1 MGMDATLVIL
11 AAGIGKRY
19 GGLKQLESLGPG
31 GETLLEYSIFDA
43 RRAGFG
49 RVVVIIRPD
58 TELQFRRHF
67 SARLPDDVALS
78 YAHQTVSLGRD
89 LRVAPPGRKKPWG
102 TGHAVLVTEAL
113 IQEPFA
119 VINADDF
126 YGFGAFVT
134 IGQFLRE
141 TSVDARPT
149 FALAGF
155 QLGQTLS
162 GAGPVSRGLC
172 QVNGGGWLERI
183 VEVTKLSKH
192 GAGGLYTDD
201 DGTEHIVPEDTLVS
215 MNMWGFTPAVFD
227 QLNSRFRE
235 FLETARGSNG
245 GTSEFLIPDAIQGMI
260 GDGSARVRVLNHSGQ
275 WCGLTFPDDRHRV
288 REFIASRV
296 AAGEYPER
304 LWS

>member
-1 MGMDATLVIL
+1 MDATLVIL

-49 RVVVIIRPD
+49 RVVLVIRPE
-58 TELQFRRHF
+58 TELQFRSHL

-78 YAHQTVSLGRD
+78 YARQTVSLGRD
-89 LRVAPPGRKKPWG
+89 VRAAPRGRKKPWG

-113 IQEPFA
+113 IQGPFA

-134 IGQFLRE
+134 VGQFLRE
-141 TSVDARPT
+141 TRGDARPT

-155 QLGQTLS
+155 RLGQTLS

-172 QVNGGGWLERI
+172 QVNGGGWLERV
-183 VEVTKLSKH
+183 VEVPKLSKH
-192 GAGGLYTDD
+192 EAGGLYTDD

-215 MNMWGFTPAVFD
+215 MNMWGFTPAIYD
-227 QLNSRFRE
+227 ELNCRFRE
-235 FLETARGSNG
+235 FLEAARESDGE
-245 GTSEFLIPDAIQGMI
+245 TSEFLIPDAIQAMI
-260 GDGSARVRVLNHSGQ
+260 SEGTARVRVLRHDGQ
-275 WCGLTFPDDRHRV
+275 WCGITFPGDRQLV